1 MGLDDISFT
10 NFACGISPPEVID
23 ELNSLAATTT
33 SASSTTSPQPFAS
46 DLIDCNF
53 DNRDT
58 CGWRN
63 DYTSDFKWI
72 LNRGSTSFF
81 DTGPS
86 TGKLFYTFFK
96 VFQKFTR
103 F

>member
-23 ELNSLAATTT
+23 ELNTLTT
-33 SASSTTSPQPFAS
+33 SASSTTSPEPFAS

-58 CGWRN
+58 YGWRN
-63 DYTSDFKWI
+63 DYTSEFKWF
-72 LNRGSTSFF
+72 LNRSSTSFF

-86 TGKLFYTFFK
+86 TGKFFIHFFK